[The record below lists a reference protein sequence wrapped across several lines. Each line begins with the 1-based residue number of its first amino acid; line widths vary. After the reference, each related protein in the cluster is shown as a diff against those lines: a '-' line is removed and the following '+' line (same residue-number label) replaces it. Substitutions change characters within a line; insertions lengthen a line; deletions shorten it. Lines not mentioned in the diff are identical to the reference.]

1 MTLSESLVGFT
12 LAACILTLTPG
23 LDTVLVLRQL
33 TTSGASSA
41 RKAALGVALCCLIWG
56 ACVALG
62 LGMLMTS
69 SITAF
74 VVVKTLGAIY
84 LLWQGFMML
93 RKPSEL
99 DAQPN
104 EAPVSSNLSAKHAAF
119 FQGFW
124 TNVLNPK
131 VGVFY
136 VTLLPQFS
144 VPNVNAGLY
153 MFCLAV
159 IHVLLSLI
167 WFMLLIAAGQTS
179 MNAWRHP
186 ATGTWM
192 NRVTGVIL
200 IGFGLKL
207 GASDISFE

>member
-1 MTLSESLVGFT
+1 MTLSESLVSFT

-33 TTSGASSA
+33 MTAGASSA
-41 RKAALGVALCCLIWG
+41 RKAALGVAL
-56 ACVALG
+56 V
-62 LGMLMTS
+62 
-69 SITAF
+69 
-74 VVVKTLGAIY
+74 
-84 LLWQGFMML
+84 
-93 RKPSEL
+93 
-99 DAQPN
+99 
-104 EAPVSSNLSAKHAAF
+104 
-119 FQGFW
+119 
-124 TNVLNPK
+124 NV
-131 VGVFY
+131 
-136 VTLLPQFS
+136 
-144 VPNVNAGLY
+144 GLY
-153 MFCLAV
+153 MFSLAV

-186 ATGTWM
+186 ATGTWV